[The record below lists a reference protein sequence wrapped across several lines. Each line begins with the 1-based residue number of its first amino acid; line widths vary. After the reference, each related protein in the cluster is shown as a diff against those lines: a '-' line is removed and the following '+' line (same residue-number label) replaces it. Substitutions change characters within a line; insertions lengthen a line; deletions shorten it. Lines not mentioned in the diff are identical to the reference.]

1 MVLFLK
7 LTMGL
12 LLYYFFFFLV
22 LNFLQNKKLRVMY
35 LNCFNLIK
43 FNLNNKMIVFFS
55 VEKSFNIIM
64 YFFLKLKIFK
74 TKKTATFYTQSIS
87 LHRIIKF
94 KFKTKILSNKNSEV
108 FQIVFR
114 TNKMFII
121 KSIWMLI
128 RSKLIYT
135 ISRFVLILKASL
147 VYYRI
152 VLLIYFHQITENRK
166 GL

>member
-1 MVLFLK
+1 
-7 LTMGL
+7 
-12 LLYYFFFFLV
+12 
-22 LNFLQNKKLRVMY
+22 MY

-43 FNLNNKMIVFFS
+43 FNLNNKMISFFS

-64 YFFLKLKIFK
+64 YFFLKLKMFK
-74 TKKTATFYTQSIS
+74 TKKTATFYQSIS

-121 KSIWMLI
+121 KSI
-128 RSKLIYT
+128 
-135 ISRFVLILKASL
+135 
-147 VYYRI
+147 
-152 VLLIYFHQITENRK
+152 
-166 GL
+166 